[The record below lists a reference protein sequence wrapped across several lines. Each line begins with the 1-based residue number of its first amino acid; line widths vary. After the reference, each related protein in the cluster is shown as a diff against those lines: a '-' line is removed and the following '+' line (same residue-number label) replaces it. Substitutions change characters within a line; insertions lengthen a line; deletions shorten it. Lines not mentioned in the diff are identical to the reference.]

1 MICEQESNPE
11 SHVVSG
17 VISLLVLFWFS
28 VQTFCFE
35 AVKRLPILQTFFC
48 VRSRPL
54 RALYIPSSVCHLC
67 NCVSLHAGMFPLM
80 LLPLNHLS
88 ASLYSR
94 VSDWSSQGKTS

>member
-1 MICEQESNPE
+1 M
-11 SHVVSG
+11 VA
-17 VISLLVLFWFS
+17 LM
-28 VQTFCFE
+28 
-35 AVKRLPILQTFFC
+35 
-48 VRSRPL
+48 
-54 RALYIPSSVCHLC
+54 ALYIPSSVCHLC